1 MAERIPQPIESVEEI
16 MSLLNDFA
24 RPCVLMEKHREP
36 DGAGGYVTTWTEGAA
51 FSNYQALDTSMQ
63 AVVQRKRA
71 LQAYILRSLTRL
83 YRLNTGT
90 ISATQKQERRT
101 G

>member
-1 MAERIPQPIESVEEI
+1 

-51 FSNYQALDTSMQ
+51 FSNYQALGHVDGSSPCGE
-63 AVVQRKRA
+63 RGRYKRLLGA
-71 LQAYILRSLTRL
+71 R
-83 YRLNTGT
+83 
-90 ISATQKQERRT
+90 
-101 G
+101 